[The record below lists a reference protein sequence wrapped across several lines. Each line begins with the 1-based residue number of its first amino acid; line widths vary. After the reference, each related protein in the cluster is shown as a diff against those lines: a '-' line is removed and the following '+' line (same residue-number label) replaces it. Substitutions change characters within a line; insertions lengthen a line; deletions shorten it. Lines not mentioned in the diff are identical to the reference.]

1 MRRLQTLRSIFLGF
15 LAAAALSAQVMPL
28 AEVRAGQR
36 GVGRTVFSGDRVEE
50 FDVEILGVLENVGPQ
65 QSLILGRLSGGPL
78 EKTGVMAGMS
88 GSPVYIDGK
97 LAGAV
102 AFSFPFTTEPLAG
115 IRPIEDMLSEQVAAA
130 VRPASPS
137 LPELL
142 AGNQSLLPGEP
153 QSSAGGRMI
162 PIATPVAF
170 GGFTERTLDVFGDQL
185 RSIGLRPIQGVGG
198 SLREDS
204 GAPTEP
210 GSMIS
215 VGLLTGDLSMSA
227 AGTVTHVDGERLWA
241 FGHSFLSAGPL
252 ELPMMRAKVL
262 TLVPNLQNS
271 FKMAGDGDLIGK
283 VTLDRTAGIAG
294 SLGPGPEMVPLRIT
308 VNGRKY
314 EMEAVRDP
322 FLTPFLLQ
330 MAAFAAVDAE
340 QRQVGPA
347 SLKVEGSVSFR
358 AAAAP
363 ALKLDDVYSAASGV
377 AQQAAIGAAAPLA
390 FLLQTAP
397 GELEVEAIELHIT
410 AQPAEKRMRLAGA
423 WTDRRDAAPGETVK
437 ISVALRGADA
447 EEKVVRDIEWTVPQ
461 ALGPGE
467 LQITL
472 SDASQLNVYE
482 FPLLVEAGKLPPN
495 ELIRAVNRLRRS
507 DRLYLRVWRAGR
519 GFRIQAQKLE
529 QAPASLRMVL
539 ESPQGMAGGASPE
552 GYEVLAELEV
562 AQFDG
567 VVDGAVSLP
576 LEITK

>member
-1 MRRLQTLRSIFLGF
+1 MKRLQTLRSIFLG
-15 LAAAALSAQVMPL
+15 LAAAAVLGAQTLPL
-28 AEVRAGQR
+28 AEVRAGQL
-36 GVGRTVFSGDRVEE
+36 GVGRTVFSGESVEE
-50 FDVEILGVLENVGPQ
+50 FEVEILGVLENVGPQ

-78 EKTGVMAGMS
+78 AQTGVMAGMS

-115 IRPIEDMLSEQVAAA
+115 IRPIEDMLSEQAA
-130 VRPASPS
+130 VAVKPSAPS
-137 LPELL
+137 LAGLL

-153 QSSAGGRMI
+153 HSGAGGRML
-162 PIATPVAF
+162 PIATPVSF

-198 SLREDS
+198 SLREGA
-204 GAPTEP
+204 GAPPEP

-215 VGLLTGDLSMSA
+215 VALLRGDLSMSA
-227 AGTVTHVDGERLWA
+227 AGTVTHVDGDRLWA
-241 FGHSFLSAGPL
+241 FGHAFLSAGPL

-271 FKMAGDGDLIGK
+271 FKMAGDGELIGK
-283 VTLDRTAGIAG
+283 VTLDRSAGIAG
-294 SLGPGPEMVPLRIT
+294 SLGPGPDMVPLKIS
-308 VNGRKY
+308 VNGRRY
-314 EMEAVRDP
+314 QMEAVRDP

-347 SLKVEGSVSFR
+347 SLRVEGSVSFR
-358 AAAAP
+358 DATAP
-363 ALKLDDVYSAASGV
+363 MLQLDDVYSAASGV
-377 AQQAAIGAAAPLA
+377 AQQAAIGSAAPLA

-397 GELEVEAIELHIT
+397 GELDVESIELNIT

-423 WTDRRDAAPGETVK
+423 WTDRQDAEPGETVK
-437 ISVALRGADA
+437 ISVVLRGAEA

-461 ALGPGE
+461 ALGAGQ
-467 LQITL
+467 LQLTL
-472 SDASQLNVYE
+472 ADASKLNAYE

-519 GFRIQAQKLE
+519 GFRVQAQKLE

-552 GYEVLAELEV
+552 GYEVLAELDV